1 MPKSPPGTHVRRHA
15 RCAKVRRERVMKQRI
30 LIVGNGVAGI
40 TAAFTLR
47 ERNSRAEI
55 TVISGESDFFFSR
68 TALMYAFMDKLDRRD
83 LEPYERKVYTRQN
96 IQLVRAWVQD
106 LDAGRHVVRL
116 DDGRELPYDRLLLA
130 TGAGPNRFPV
140 PLPGL
145 AEVRQG
151 LVNFVSLADLDACE
165 ALTPSTREAV
175 VVGGGLIGI
184 ELVECLVHHGV
195 KVTFLVREP
204 WFFPIA
210 LDRED
215 GNMITEAMRRY
226 HIDVRLA
233 DELGSVERDA
243 AGRVSGIVTKAGERI
258 PCQMLGLCIGVR
270 PNKDWL
276 EKVTTP
282 PKLGRGIIVDPELR
296 TSLPDVW
303 SAGDCAEIHY
313 PENHPLPRWVRNPL
327 IEQIWY
333 SAKRQGALAGQNMSG
348 KSPTGTGLSYTPP
361 VYYNSAKFLDI
372 EYTTV
377 GETLFAPDT
386 SRVLHRR
393 HPRRP
398 ISQTIVSHEGRVL
411 GFNLLGSRWDHAILT
426 RWVEEGRDIDWVR
439 EHLHEA
445 QFDVEFGRIDLRSLQ
460 EEERPYAPLPLEVQA
475 MIGIRKPAT
484 ALGATDPRPPQA
496 GELPP
501 TGGRP

>member
-1 MPKSPPGTHVRRHA
+1 
-15 RCAKVRRERVMKQRI
+15 MKQRI
-30 LIVGNGVAGI
+30 LIIGNGVAGI
-40 TAAFTLR
+40 TAAFTVR
-47 ERNSRAEI
+47 ERDSRAEI

-83 LEPYERKVYTRQN
+83 LEPYERKVYGRQN

-106 LDAGRHVVRL
+106 LDAERHMVKL
-116 DDGRELPYDRLLLA
+116 DDGRELTYDRLLLA

-151 LVNFVSLADLDACE
+151 LVNFVSLGDLDACE
-165 ALTPSTREAV
+165 ALTPSTRQAV

-204 WFFPIA
+204 WFFPLA
-210 LDRED
+210 LGREEGTMLTD
-215 GNMITEAMRRY
+215 AMRRH
-226 HIDVRLA
+226 HIDVRLS
-233 DELGSVERDA
+233 DELASVERDGD
-243 AGRVSGIVTKAGERI
+243 GRVSGVVTKAGERI
-258 PCQMLGLCIGVR
+258 LCQMLGLCIGVR

-282 PKLGRGIIVDPELR
+282 PKLGRGIIVDPQLR

-313 PENHPLPRWVRNPL
+313 PDHSPLPRWVRNPL

-333 SAKRQGALAGQNMSG
+333 SAKRQGALAGHNMSMKG
-348 KSPTGTGLSYTPP
+348 KPAAGLTYTPP
-361 VYYNSAKFLDI
+361 IYFNSAKFLDI

-377 GETLFAPDT
+377 GETLFAPEG
-386 SRVLHRR
+386 SRVLYRR
-393 HPRRP
+393 HPRRA
-398 ISQTIVSHEGRVL
+398 ISQTIVSHESRVL
-411 GFNLLGSRWDHAILT
+411 GFNMLGSRWDHAVLT

-439 EHLHEA
+439 EHLREA
-445 QFDVEFGRIDLRSLQ
+445 QYDVEFGRLDLGALQ
-460 EEERPYAPLPLEVQA
+460 EEERAYTPLPADVQA
-475 MIGIRKPAT
+475 MLGIRKPTNSAAPT
-484 ALGATDPRPPQA
+484 SAAADPP
-496 GELPP
+496 
-501 TGGRP
+501 GGRP